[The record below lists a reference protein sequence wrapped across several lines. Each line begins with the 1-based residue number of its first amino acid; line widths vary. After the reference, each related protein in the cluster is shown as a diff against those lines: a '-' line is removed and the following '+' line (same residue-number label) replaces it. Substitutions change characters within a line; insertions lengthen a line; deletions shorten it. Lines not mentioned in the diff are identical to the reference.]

1 MREQA
6 LSAMIQESYVK
17 EIGRV
22 KRQQILESA
31 EECKADIIELFPT
44 QCPNTASSGR
54 RQP

>member
-22 KRQQILESA
+22 KRQQIMESA
-31 EECKADIIELFPT
+31 EECKADIIELFPN

-54 RQP
+54 R